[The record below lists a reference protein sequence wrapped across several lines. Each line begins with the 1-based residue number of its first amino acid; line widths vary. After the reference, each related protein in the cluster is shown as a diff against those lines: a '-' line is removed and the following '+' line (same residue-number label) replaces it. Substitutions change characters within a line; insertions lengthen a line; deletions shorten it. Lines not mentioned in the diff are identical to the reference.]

1 MVYDLGRPH
10 RLERLNRVPFWQIAA
25 WPEARSRWIRGSGTS
40 STRRG
45 SVRGTM
51 TVGRAP
57 TPEVLVHAVAA
68 VPNGLT
74 VEHMPW
80 AFPLFKAVPEVR
92 NGEMIVPQSPGQ
104 GIEFSE
110 ERLAHSALS

>member
-1 MVYDLGRPH
+1 MGSRIGNVVYSSGIGVRNPDG
-10 RLERLNRVPFWQIAA
+10 
-25 WPEARSRWIRGSGTS
+25 GS
-40 STRRG
+40 
-45 SVRGTM
+45 
-51 TVGRAP
+51 AP